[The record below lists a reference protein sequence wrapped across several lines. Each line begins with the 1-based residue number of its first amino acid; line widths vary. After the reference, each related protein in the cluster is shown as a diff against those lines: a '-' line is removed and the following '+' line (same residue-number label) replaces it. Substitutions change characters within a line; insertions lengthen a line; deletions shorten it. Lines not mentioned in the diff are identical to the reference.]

1 MPQASREIAL
11 SSNVLLENR
20 SSAVAKRSTK
30 SGGESEA
37 AMPQASREVALEQ
50 CSIER
55 TTSSVVAAKQRADI
69 RKSESVATNPRR
81 RSKG

>member
-1 MPQASREIAL
+1 MPKVSREIALSSNVLYREIAL

-37 AMPQASREVALEQ
+37 
-50 CSIER
+50 
-55 TTSSVVAAKQRADI
+55 T
-69 RKSESVATNPRR
+69 
-81 RSKG
+81 